1 MIKKNFFKTFISLIL
16 IGGLAKIISIVA
28 KIVISRSIPT
38 MAMSIYS
45 LTIPTLSL
53 LLNIAQF
60 GIPTTISKLI
70 AKRKY
75 PIFKIMQVS
84 ILIILLIDLFFGTI
98 YIFLVPLIANNYLKN
113 SLTYPTLYGMVLL
126 IPLVS
131 LTSLL
136 KGYFIGIGDVKKNN
150 SCQISEELAR
160 LLFVILFINFLNK
173 NNFALLAFFAMFS
186 SIVGEIASLIHLV
199 LSLNIKNKKIKKR
212 IKIENNSNFLISKII
227 MKYSLMN
234 TSTKLIGSLIYFLE
248 PIIFTSLML
257 KNNVSQETLTL
268 EYGIVN
274 SYVFS
279 LILLP
284 CFFSNCFSIYMLPK
298 LSKYVEK
305 NNYLK
310 AKKTFLSITFLS
322 LIIGLV
328 CLFIIYL
335 FPTFFLKT
343 LYGNT
348 LGITYL
354 KKYSLFFFIVFIQM
368 PIHVAMVC
376 FDKEKFLLIE
386 ALVCNIIRIVGF
398 IIFIP
403 MFHTEGM
410 IIAILLS
417 SYISIFMHIF
427 TLFRCFLSLKNKS
440 QRIIN
445 IKT

>member
-1 MIKKNFFKTFISLIL
+1 MLKKNFFKTFISLIL
-16 IGGLAKIISIVA
+16 IGGLAKIISIIA

-70 AKRKY
+70 AKRKF

-84 ILIILLIDLFFGTI
+84 ILIITLIDLFFGTI

-113 SLTYPTLYGMVLL
+113 SLTLPTLYGMVLL

-150 SCQISEELAR
+150 TCQISEELAR
-160 LLFVILFINFLNK
+160 LLFAILFINFLSKDNYS
-173 NNFALLAFFAMFS
+173 LLAFFAMFS
-186 SIVGEIASLIHLV
+186 SIVGEIASLIHLL
-199 LSLNIKNKKIKKR
+199 LSLNLKSKRIHKR
-212 IKIENNSNFLISKII
+212 IKLENDSNLLISKII

-234 TSTKLIGSLIYFLE
+234 TSTKFIGSIIYFLE
-248 PIIFTSLML
+248 PIIYTSLML
-257 KNNVSQETLTL
+257 KSNISQETLTL

-274 SYVFS
+274 SYVFP
-279 LILLP
+279 LVLLP

-298 LSKYVEK
+298 LSKSIEA
-305 NNYLK
+305 NNY
-310 AKKTFLSITFLS
+310 KKTKRTFLFITTLS
-322 LIIGLV
+322 LIIGLI
-328 CLFIIYL
+328 CLTIIFI
-335 FPTFFLKT
+335 FPAFFLKI

-348 LGITYL
+348 LGISYL
-354 KKYSLFFFIVFIQM
+354 KKYSLFFFVVFVQM
-368 PIHVAMVC
+368 PFHVAMIC

-386 ALVCNIIRIVGF
+386 ALICNIVRIIGF

-403 MFHTEGM
+403 LYHTDGM

-417 SYISIFMHIF
+417 SYTSIILQIF
-427 TLFRCFLSLKNKS
+427 ILFRCFISLKNKS
-440 QRIIN
+440 QGIIN
-445 IKT
+445 VKT